1 MDNKTTQLI
10 CSLATWRS
18 LRKQNK
24 TQNDVLEVFCKDI
37 VCQYFT
43 HFSFSSKDIA
53 QELKDNLRT

>member
-24 TQNDVLEVFCKDI
+24 TQNDVLK
-37 VCQYFT
+37 
-43 HFSFSSKDIA
+43 SFAKIFLMNLFYIFLLT
-53 QELKDNLRT
+53 LKILHKN